1 MTLTLD
7 RRRFLGGLAAA
18 SLAASGA
25 ARASEFPQRPVTMI
39 LPYAPGG
46 SADVLGRVLAYEM
59 QLDLGQ
65 NVIID
70 FKPGAGGN
78 IGAEWVAR
86 QAPADG
92 YSVLF
97 AASSLAS
104 SVSLNKLNFDPRK
117 DLRPVAGLAAIPS
130 LMVVSADSPFRS
142 VADVLKAAR
151 EKPGAVTYGS
161 SGLGTGSH
169 LAGELFAAQAGV
181 TLTHVPYRGSG
192 PAQIASGSTST
203 AQRSTPLWR
212 RLQRLQLRQPLRQQP
227 LQRRCASPTRPASAC
242 ARRRPRATP
251 AAAPADRGARP
262 GSCASGA
269 ASAPASRRKAAAAS
283 ALRASARSSA
293 RLAEAAADRRARR
306 SCSWLRAK
314 ASKSCARSAAYSAC
328 RGCQVWIHIS
338 LRAACAASRP
348 ARPAACISSANSRS
362 AARKSLA
369 NSAASGLT
377 AATSV
382 TPRKSWPLAIICV
395 PTSTSTSPACTAVQL
410 RLQRA
415 LGAGAVGID
424 ARHAR
429 AGQQQR
435 RSALPAARCRG
446 RWARCP
452 GCRIPGR
459 RAAHARLKP
468 QWWQRSV
475 RSALWNTRQALQCG
489 QPLFQ
494 PQAPQNST
502 GA

>member
-46 SADVLGRVLAYEM
+46 SADVLGRVLAHEM

-86 QAPADG
+86 QAAGDG

-151 EKPGAVTYGS
+151 ENPGAITYGS

-192 PAQIASGSTST
+192 AVYPDLIGQRINVLFDVAGSSAGQVKGGRVRALATTAANRSPMFPDVPTLSESGLPGYEFETWFGLFV
-203 AQRSTPLWR
+203 P
-212 RLQRLQLRQPLRQQP
+212 
-227 LQRRCASPTRPASAC
+227 SAVPEPV
-242 ARRRPRATP
+242 RVPY
-251 AAAPADRGARP
+251 
-262 GSCASGA
+262 S
-269 ASAPASRRKAAAAS
+269 
-283 ALRASARSSA
+283 RASH
-293 RLAEAAADRRARR
+293 
-306 SCSWLRAK
+306 C
-314 ASKSCARSAAYSAC
+314 C
-328 RGCQVWIHIS
+328 
-338 LRAACAASRP
+338 P
-348 ARPAACISSANSRS
+348 
-362 AARKSLA
+362 
-369 NSAASGLT
+369 SG
-377 AATSV
+377 
-382 TPRKSWPLAIICV
+382 R
-395 PTSTSTSPACTAVQL
+395 
-410 RLQRA
+410 
-415 LGAGAVGID
+415 
-424 ARHAR
+424 
-429 AGQQQR
+429 
-435 RSALPAARCRG
+435 
-446 RWARCP
+446 
-452 GCRIPGR
+452 
-459 RAAHARLKP
+459 
-468 QWWQRSV
+468 
-475 RSALWNTRQALQCG
+475 
-489 QPLFQ
+489 
-494 PQAPQNST
+494 
-502 GA
+502 

>member
-46 SADVLGRVLAYEM
+46 SADVLGRVLAHEM

-86 QAPADG
+86 QAAGDG

-151 EKPGAVTYGS
+151 ENPGAITYGS

-192 PAQIASGSTST
+192 AVYPDLIGQRINLLFDVAGSSAGQVKGGRVRALATTAANRSPMFPDVPTLSESGLPGYEFETWFGLFVPSAVPEPVRARIERAALAALKSK
-203 AQRSTPLWR
+203 SFNE
-212 RLQRLQLRQPLRQQP
+212 QLLKSAAVPV
-227 LQRRCASPTRPASAC
+227 PASS
-242 ARRRPRATP
+242 
-251 AAAPADRGARP
+251 AAFTRYFEQDVERWAKMVREG
-262 GSCASGA
+262 
-269 ASAPASRRKAAAAS
+269 
-283 ALRASARSSA
+283 
-293 RLAEAAADRRARR
+293 RLA
-306 SCSWLRAK
+306 
-314 ASKSCARSAAYSAC
+314 
-328 RGCQVWIHIS
+328 
-338 LRAACAASRP
+338 P
-348 ARPAACISSANSRS
+348 
-362 AARKSLA
+362 
-369 NSAASGLT
+369 
-377 AATSV
+377 V
-382 TPRKSWPLAIICV
+382 T
-395 PTSTSTSPACTAVQL
+395 T
-410 RLQRA
+410 
-415 LGAGAVGID
+415 
-424 ARHAR
+424 
-429 AGQQQR
+429 
-435 RSALPAARCRG
+435 
-446 RWARCP
+446 
-452 GCRIPGR
+452 
-459 RAAHARLKP
+459 
-468 QWWQRSV
+468 
-475 RSALWNTRQALQCG
+475 
-489 QPLFQ
+489 
-494 PQAPQNST
+494 
-502 GA
+502 

>member
-46 SADVLGRVLAYEM
+46 SADVLGRVLAHEM

-86 QAPADG
+86 QAAGDG

-151 EKPGAVTYGS
+151 ENPGAITYGS

-192 PAQIASGSTST
+192 AVYPDLIG
-203 AQRSTPLWR
+203 QRINVLFDV
-212 RLQRLQLRQPLRQQP
+212 
-227 LQRRCASPTRPASAC
+227 A
-242 ARRRPRATP
+242 
-251 AAAPADRGARP
+251 G
-262 GSCASGA
+262 
-269 ASAPASRRKAAAAS
+269 
-283 ALRASARSSA
+283 SSA
-293 RLAEAAADRRARR
+293 GQVKGGRVRALATT
-306 SCSWLRAK
+306 
-314 ASKSCARSAAYSAC
+314 
-328 RGCQVWIHIS
+328 
-338 LRAACAASRP
+338 AASRSP
-348 ARPAACISSANSRS
+348 AFPDVPTLSESGLPGYEFETWFGLFVPSAVPEPVRARIERAALAALKSKSFNEQLLKSAAVPVPASSA
-362 AARKSLA
+362 AFARYFEQD
-369 NSAASGLT
+369 
-377 AATSV
+377 V
-382 TPRKSWPLAIICV
+382 E
-395 PTSTSTSPACTAVQL
+395 
-410 RLQRA
+410 
-415 LGAGAVGID
+415 
-424 ARHAR
+424 
-429 AGQQQR
+429 
-435 RSALPAARCRG
+435 
-446 RWARCP
+446 RWAKMVRE
-452 GCRIPGR
+452 GR
-459 RAAHARLKP
+459 LA
-468 QWWQRSV
+468 
-475 RSALWNTRQALQCG
+475 
-489 QPLFQ
+489 PL
-494 PQAPQNST
+494 T
-502 GA
+502 T

>member
-46 SADVLGRVLAYEM
+46 SADVLGRQQAHEM

-86 QAPADG
+86 QAAGDG

-151 EKPGAVTYGS
+151 ENPGAITYGS

-192 PAQIASGSTST
+192 AVYPDLIGQRINVLFDVAGSSAGQVKGGRVRALATTAANRSPMFPDVPTLSESGLPGYEFETWFGLFVPSAVPEPVRARIERAALAALKSK
-203 AQRSTPLWR
+203 SFNE
-212 RLQRLQLRQPLRQQP
+212 QLLKSAAVPV
-227 LQRRCASPTRPASAC
+227 PASS
-242 ARRRPRATP
+242 
-251 AAAPADRGARP
+251 AAFTRYFEQDVERWAKMVREG
-262 GSCASGA
+262 
-269 ASAPASRRKAAAAS
+269 
-283 ALRASARSSA
+283 
-293 RLAEAAADRRARR
+293 RLA
-306 SCSWLRAK
+306 
-314 ASKSCARSAAYSAC
+314 
-328 RGCQVWIHIS
+328 
-338 LRAACAASRP
+338 P
-348 ARPAACISSANSRS
+348 
-362 AARKSLA
+362 
-369 NSAASGLT
+369 
-377 AATSV
+377 V
-382 TPRKSWPLAIICV
+382 T
-395 PTSTSTSPACTAVQL
+395 T
-410 RLQRA
+410 
-415 LGAGAVGID
+415 
-424 ARHAR
+424 
-429 AGQQQR
+429 
-435 RSALPAARCRG
+435 
-446 RWARCP
+446 
-452 GCRIPGR
+452 
-459 RAAHARLKP
+459 
-468 QWWQRSV
+468 
-475 RSALWNTRQALQCG
+475 
-489 QPLFQ
+489 
-494 PQAPQNST
+494 
-502 GA
+502 

>member
-46 SADVLGRVLAYEM
+46 SADVLGRVLAHEM

-86 QAPADG
+86 QAAGDG

-151 EKPGAVTYGS
+151 ENPGAITYGS

-192 PAQIASGSTST
+192 AVYPDLIGQRINVLFDVAGSSAGQVKGGRVRALATTAANRSPMFPDVPTLSESGLPGYEFETWFGLFVPSAVPEPVRARIERAALAALKSK
-203 AQRSTPLWR
+203 SFNE
-212 RLQRLQLRQPLRQQP
+212 QLLKSAAVPV
-227 LQRRCASPTRPASAC
+227 PASS
-242 ARRRPRATP
+242 
-251 AAAPADRGARP
+251 AAFTRYFEQDVERWAKMVREG
-262 GSCASGA
+262 
-269 ASAPASRRKAAAAS
+269 
-283 ALRASARSSA
+283 
-293 RLAEAAADRRARR
+293 RLA
-306 SCSWLRAK
+306 
-314 ASKSCARSAAYSAC
+314 
-328 RGCQVWIHIS
+328 
-338 LRAACAASRP
+338 P
-348 ARPAACISSANSRS
+348 
-362 AARKSLA
+362 
-369 NSAASGLT
+369 
-377 AATSV
+377 V
-382 TPRKSWPLAIICV
+382 T
-395 PTSTSTSPACTAVQL
+395 T
-410 RLQRA
+410 
-415 LGAGAVGID
+415 
-424 ARHAR
+424 
-429 AGQQQR
+429 
-435 RSALPAARCRG
+435 
-446 RWARCP
+446 
-452 GCRIPGR
+452 
-459 RAAHARLKP
+459 
-468 QWWQRSV
+468 
-475 RSALWNTRQALQCG
+475 
-489 QPLFQ
+489 
-494 PQAPQNST
+494 
-502 GA
+502 